1 MKEELDTIGLLL
13 KQACKMKPRDT
24 LSGKKVFFTSDTH
37 FNHVNILRH
46 SNRPFKDI
54 EEMNQVLI
62 DNWNRVV
69 GKNDLVFHL
78 GDFAFGGAAVWNRF
92 LDQLNGRI
100 VLIVGNHDIYH
111 LNLELVD
118 RFEYV
123 AFELY
128 VNIDNQAVY
137 LNHHPFLCYGDSHG
151 KVWQL
156 FGHVHSRADG
166 LAKDVAMERLP
177 MLLSSQYDVGVDNN
191 NYTPVSFYQIREIM
205 SCRSKRLNQTKD

>member
-13 KQACKMKPRDT
+13 KQASKMKPRDT
-24 LSGKKVFFTSDTH
+24 LSGKRVFFTSDTH
-37 FNHVNILRH
+37 FNHSNILRH
-46 SNRPFKDI
+46 SNRPFTDI

-62 DNWNRVV
+62 ENWNRVV

-78 GDFAFGGAAVWNRF
+78 GDFAFGGAAVWNRI

-111 LNLELVD
+111 LKPELVD
-118 RFEYV
+118 RFEHV

-128 VNIDNQAVY
+128 VIIDNQAMY

-166 LAKDVAMERLP
+166 QAKDVAMERLP
-177 MLLSSQYDVGVDNN
+177 MLLSTQYDVGVDNN

-205 SCRSKRLNQTKD
+205 SCRSARQNQTTI